1 MKIYILQEFVYSTS
15 DGTYANIIGAYK
27 SKANAEKEQNKLIKD
42 NIENYGFIRD
52 EETHKTTIIFL
63 GFQENWD
70 NYIEYEII
78 ETELK

>member
-1 MKIYILQEFVYSTS
+1 MKIYILQEFIYSTS
-15 DGTYANIIGAYK
+15 DGIYSNIIGAF
-27 SKANAEKEQNKLIKD
+27 ANKNDAGKEQNKLIQD
-42 NIENYGFIRD
+42 NIENYGFVRD